1 MMKCK
6 LLVIPA
12 LAGSLLLLGGCG
24 YNKNNS
30 LVVFNYGDYL
40 DSSIIDSFE
49 RRLGSRSCMKSI
61 NPRKKC
67 I

>member
-1 MMKCK
+1 MKCK
-6 LLVIPA
+6 LLVLPA

-49 RRLGSRSCMKSI
+49 EETGI
-61 NPRKKC
+61 
-67 I
+67 

>member
-30 LVVFNYGDYL
+30 LVVFNYGDRY
-40 DSSIIDSFE
+40 
-49 RRLGSRSCMKSI
+49 RRSVQLTDTGLSLCDETD
-61 NPRKKC
+61 
-67 I
+67 

>member
-30 LVVFNYGDYL
+30 LVVFNYGD
-40 DSSIIDSFE
+40 
-49 RRLGSRSCMKSI
+49 
-61 NPRKKC
+61 
-67 I
+67 